1 MRLATI
7 LIVALLLL
15 GAFVKQQED
24 TAKEPVV
31 IEVQM
36 LDEKLAPMGTA
47 LIPQSLAKQYREIE
61 FYDGTTPPPGTD
73 FDIIE
78 IPMKEGGG
86 VYMLCVR

>member
-7 LIVALLLL
+7 LIVALLL
-15 GAFVKQQED
+15 GAFVNQQKED
-24 TAKEPVV
+24 PVKDPVV